1 VRRFRRR
8 RRRLAALALLPLAA
22 LIATTTMTAAAATSE
37 TAEIEPSKRQVR
49 FGRDVTLRGSFDGAS
64 NAPVQI
70 EHRAQG
76 TRTWRAVRQTDTDAD
91 GLYSARVKPR
101 RSGDWRAKLTT
112 APETLSTDGDSAV
125 PAGAPAETGAER
137 VAVRSRTRAKVA
149 GRNLTVGRSAKI
161 KGRVLPG
168 GGGRRVIVHVGG
180 RSIATKTDRD
190 GSFAARW
197 RARSTGSYKVSVEA
211 EGNRVAS
218 GSRDSAGRVTVY
230 RPAAASWY
238 GPGLYGNPTACG
250 GTLTPSTL
258 GVAHKTMPCGTK
270 LRLRYKGRSVTVRV
284 IDRGPFSGNRE
295 FDLTA
300 ATKERLG
307 FGSTGTVLS
316 SK

>member
-22 LIATTTMTAAAATSE
+22 LIAATTMTATAATSE

-49 FGRDVTLRGSFDGAS
+49 FGGNITLRGSFDGAS
-64 NAPVQI
+64 GAPVQI
-70 EHRAQG
+70 EHRGQG
-76 TRTWRAVRQTDTDAD
+76 TQAWRTVRRTETDAN
-91 GLYSARVKPR
+91 GRFSAQVKPR
-101 RSGDWRAKLTT
+101 RSGDWRAKLTA
-112 APETLSTDGDSAV
+112 APDALSTGGESAV
-125 PAGAPAETGAER
+125 PAAAPAETGAER
-137 VAVRSRTRAKVA
+137 VAVRSRTRAKVS
-149 GRNLTVGRSAKI
+149 GRHLKVGRSARI

-168 GGGRRVIVHVGG
+168 GAGRDVVVQIGG

-190 GSFAARW
+190 GTFAARW
-197 RARSTGSYKVSVEA
+197 RARSTGTYKVSVQA
-211 EGNRVAS
+211 DGNRVAS

-250 GTLTPSTL
+250 GTLSPSTL

-270 LRLRYKGRSVTVRV
+270 LRLRYRGRSVAVRV

-300 ATKERLG
+300 ATKSRLG

>member
-1 VRRFRRR
+1 M
-8 RRRLAALALLPLAA
+8 LLPLAVLTA
-22 LIATTTMTAAAATSE
+22 ATTITAAAATSGD

-49 FGRDVTLRGSFDGAS
+49 FGRDVTLRGSFDGAA

-76 TRTWRAVRQTDTDAD
+76 RQTWRARKRTETDAN

-101 RSGDWRAKLTT
+101 RSGDWRALLSEAT
-112 APETLSTDGDSAV
+112 TLSAGDDAV
-125 PAGAPAETGAER
+125 PASSASAQTGGER
-137 VAVRSRTRAKVA
+137 VAVRSRTRAKIA
-149 GRNLTVGRSAKI
+149 GRNLTVGRNAKI
-161 KGRVLPG
+161 KGRVQPG
-168 GGGRRVIVHVGG
+168 GAGRKVTVRIGG
-180 RSIATKTDRD
+180 RSITTKTDRD
-190 GSFAARW
+190 GTFAARW
-197 RARSTGSYKVSVEA
+197 RARSTGSYKVRVEA

-218 GSRDSAGRVTVY
+218 GSKDSAGRVTVY
-230 RPAAASWY
+230 RRAAASWY

-258 GVAHKTMPCGTK
+258 GVAHRTMPCGTK
-270 LRLRYKGRSVTVRV
+270 LRLRYRGRSVAVRV

-300 ATKERLG
+300 ATKQRLG
-307 FGSTGTVLS
+307 FGDTGTVMS